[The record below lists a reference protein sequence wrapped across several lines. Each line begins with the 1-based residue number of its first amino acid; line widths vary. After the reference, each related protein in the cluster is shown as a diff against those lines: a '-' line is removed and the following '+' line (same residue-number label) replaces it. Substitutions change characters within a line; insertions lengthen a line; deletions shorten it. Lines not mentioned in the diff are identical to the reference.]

1 MKMFLSVILAL
12 AFASITN
19 ARPVVLE
26 EVATLTP
33 PEGSWEGF
41 GRYGVAIDGNSALV
55 SGERWVEDPDA
66 ASGFRHEGAVFL
78 YRRSDTSWNYVGLMG
93 PIAPIPY
100 WGDIGLAMQ
109 GGIVVTHIDQTR
121 IFERGENTW
130 IEQPLSSGVTAVTRG
145 PDIEIDGGRIL
156 IKRTGCR
163 IGGVVLRKTSGF
175 WMPEGDLSGNNA
187 YNCGGGALPLDLHK
201 GRAIIF
207 NREQPFGLGPDR
219 SLVYG
224 VNSSGSWWQFAELP
238 GRFSD
243 VAINRP
249 YLAATH
255 DQEWMPGT
263 RLWYE
268 TQDGS
273 YYAQSRFP
281 LQSADAYAA
290 VLPFQAPA
298 LERTGPNLFATRYYS
313 YDRDAQVFNIFR
325 VNDDALRSNKHVATL
340 QTRDGASLGDLYDFH
355 GNRVIVSGW
364 AKGAGDDT
372 VRIYELP
379 ASLDAPA
386 VQVHDFQSP
395 SSGAAWQPTAGS
407 TFTLATSGY
416 TRVYRQA
423 RTSGL
428 SASFLPTVL
437 QNQSIQAE
445 TTITSVDGTDRW
457 AGLVTRRTDDANYYY
472 VTLRASGAVELR
484 RMLNGVFTTL
494 AAENVPVPLGQ
505 KFRLR
510 LESIASTH
518 RVYLN
523 DQPLLVA
530 RDAALSSGTA
540 GVMAYRAGA
549 DYDNVIVSPAPFT
562 TIYDTPNFRNE
573 LDIDIWEPGIAMV
586 SGGMSLSSTQGIA
599 NTRIGAMTED
609 QIVQTRV
616 RPTSFVEP
624 DNWVGLMARY
634 QDDRNYLYVS
644 LRGRGVIS
652 LWRRTNGAITQL
664 ATQRYPVTVGQT
676 YTLRLEVVNNLTRVF
691 VNDQQILSSAAD
703 PGPTYPDHSGQKSRV
718 GLIVN
723 KATAVYENFL
733 AYQP

>member
-1 MKMFLSVILAL
+1 MKMLLCLILAL
-12 AFASITN
+12 AFASTTS
-19 ARPVVLE
+19 ARPVVIE

-33 PEGSWEGF
+33 PEGWEGF
-41 GRYGVAIDGNSALV
+41 GRYGVAIDGNAALV
-55 SGERWVEDPDA
+55 SGERFVEDPA
-66 ASGFRHEGAVFL
+66 SASGFRHEGAVFV
-78 YRRSDTSWNYVGLMG
+78 YRRSTTGWNYAGLLG
-93 PIAPIPY
+93 PIAPITQ
-100 WGDIGLAMQ
+100 WTEVGLAMQ
-109 GGIVVTHIDQTR
+109 GGIAVTHIDRTR
-121 IFERGENTW
+121 IFERGDNAW
-130 IEQPLSSGVTAVTRG
+130 IEQPLATGVTAVTTG
-145 PDIEIDGGRIL
+145 PDIEIDGGRVL
-156 IKRTGCR
+156 LRRAGCR
-163 IGGVVLRKTSGF
+163 LGGLVLRKTSGF

-187 YNCGGGALPLDLHK
+187 YNCVSGALPLDLHK

-207 NREQPFGLGPDR
+207 NREHPFGLDPNR
-219 SLVYG
+219 ALVFG

-238 GRFSD
+238 GQFSD

-255 DQEWMPGT
+255 GQAPVPGT

-281 LQSADAYAA
+281 LQAADAYAV
-290 VLPFQAPA
+290 VLPLQSPA
-298 LERTGPNLFATRYYS
+298 LEHMGPNLFAQRNYS

-325 VNDDALRSNKHVATL
+325 ANADALRTNTHVATL
-340 QTRDGASLGDLYDFH
+340 QTRNGASLGTLYDFY

-379 ASLDAPA
+379 ASLVAPP

-407 TFTLATSGY
+407 TFTIATSGY

-428 SASFLPTVL
+428 SASFLPAVMS
-437 QNQSIQAE
+437 NQAIQAE
-445 TTITSVDGTDRW
+445 ATITSVDGNDRW

-484 RMLNGVFTTL
+484 RMVNGVFTTL
-494 AAENVPVPLGQ
+494 AAENLPVPVGR

-518 RVYLN
+518 RVYLD

-530 RDAALSSGTA
+530 RDSTLPSGTA

-549 DYDNVIVSPAPFT
+549 DYDNVILSPAPFT
-562 TIYDTPNFRNE
+562 TIYDTPSFMNE
-573 LDIDIWEPGIAMV
+573 LDIDIWEPGIQRV
-586 SGGMSLSSTQGIA
+586 SGGITLSSTTGIA
-599 NTRIGAMTED
+599 NTRIGALTED

-634 QDDRNYLYVS
+634 HDDRNYLYVS

-691 VNDQQILSSAAD
+691 VNDQLILSSAAD
-703 PGPTYPDHSGQKSRV
+703 PGPSYPGQTDQKSRV

-723 KATAVYENFL
+723 RATAVYENFL

>member
-1 MKMFLSVILAL
+1 MKALLIVILAL
-12 AFASITN
+12 AFASTTS
-19 ARPVVLE
+19 ARPVVIE

-33 PEGSWEGF
+33 PAGWAGF

-55 SGERWVEDPDA
+55 SGERFVEDPDS

-78 YRRSDTSWNYVGLMG
+78 YRRSGTAWNYAGLFG
-93 PIAPIPY
+93 PVAPINQ
-100 WGDIGLAMQ
+100 WTEVGLAMQ
-109 GGIVVTHIDQTR
+109 GGIAVTHIDRTR
-121 IFERGENTW
+121 VFERGENGW
-130 IEQPLSSGVTAVTRG
+130 EEQTLAPSLVDVAIG
-145 PDIEIDGGRIL
+145 PDIEIDGARIL
-156 IKRTGCR
+156 VQRTGCR
-163 IGGVVLRKTSGF
+163 LGGVVLSRTRGF

-187 YNCGGGALPLDLHK
+187 YNCGSGGALPLDLHK
-201 GRAIIF
+201 GRAVIF

-219 SLVYG
+219 ALVFG
-224 VNSSGSWWQFAELP
+224 ANSSGNWRQLAELE
-238 GRFSD
+238 GRYNGI
-243 VAINRP
+243 AINRP
-249 YLAATH
+249 YIAATH
-255 DQEWMPGT
+255 DQDWMPSA

-281 LQSADAYAA
+281 LQPADAYAA
-290 VLPFQAPA
+290 VLPFQAPMI
-298 LERTGPNLFATRYYS
+298 ERTGPNLFAQRYYS

-325 VNDDALRSNKHVATL
+325 INADALRTNTHVATL
-340 QTRDGASLGDLYDFH
+340 QTRDGASLGSLYDFN

-364 AKGAGDDT
+364 AKGAGNDT

-379 ASLDAPA
+379 ASLDAPP
-386 VQVHDFQSP
+386 VQVHDFESP

-428 SASFLPTVL
+428 SASFLPAA
-437 QNQSIQAE
+437 QGNQAIQAE
-445 TTITSVDGTDRW
+445 TTITSVDGNDRW
-457 AGLVTRRTDDANYYY
+457 VGLVTRRTDGSNYYY
-472 VTLRASGAVELR
+472 VTLRASGSVQLR
-484 RMLNGVFTTL
+484 RMVNGVFTTL
-494 AAENVPVPLGQ
+494 DSENVPVPLGR

-518 RVYLN
+518 RVYLD

-530 RDAALSSGTA
+530 RDSALTSGTA

-573 LDIDIWEPGIAMV
+573 LDVDIWEPGIQLA
-586 SGGMSLSSTQGIA
+586 SRGMTLSSTTGIST
-599 NTRIGAMTED
+599 TRIGALTED
-609 QIVQTRV
+609 QIVQTKV
-616 RPTSFVEP
+616 RPESFVEP
-624 DNWVGLMARY
+624 DNWVGLVARY
-634 QDDRNYLYVS
+634 LDDRNHLYVS

-652 LWRRTNGAITQL
+652 LWRRTNGVITQL

-691 VNDQQILSSAAD
+691 VNDQLILSSAAD
-703 PGPTYPDHSGQKSRV
+703 PGPTYPGQTDQKSRV
-718 GLIVN
+718 GLILN
-723 KATAVYENFL
+723 KATATFQSFL